1 MTKQLI
7 VNADDYGHTA
17 GISKGIREA
26 HLNGLVTSTTAMMNR
41 PHAIAALELAVE
53 TCPKLGLG
61 VHLCLTSGRPS
72 LPFEKVPSLVSPEG
86 TFFHEEGFLTRLSGI
101 KMDEVRAEWRSQ
113 IERFMLVVGHGPD
126 HLDSHH
132 HSSYFSH
139 ALFEGML
146 ELASEFHCRIR
157 RPFGEESGGLPGELT
172 NIQLNTMMVD
182 FTGKG
187 SSPTPL
193 TTQGFFGGFYD
204 EGVNSVS
211 LKVILKRIVEHPTL
225 QSFEL
230 MCHPAYVDE
239 ELLATSSYNQ
249 PRGRER
255 ELLQDQEI
263 VSFARSHMELITF
276 AQLGI

>member
-41 PHAIAALELAVE
+41 PYTKTALELAVE

-61 VHLCLTSGRPS
+61 VHLCLTSGRSS
-72 LPFEKVPSLVSPEG
+72 LPVEKVPSLVRPDG
-86 TFFHEEGFLTRLSGI
+86 YFFHEEEFLTRLGEI
-101 KMDEVRAEWRSQ
+101 DIDEVRAEWRSQ
-113 IERFMLVVGHGPD
+113 IESFILVVGHQPD

-132 HSSYFSH
+132 HSSYFSQ
-139 ALFEGML
+139 ALFKGML
-146 ELASEFHCRIR
+146 ELASEFHCPIR
-157 RPFGEESGGLPGELT
+157 RPFGEDSGDLAGELT
-172 NIQLNTMMVD
+172 NLQLEKMITEFSGM
-182 FTGKG
+182 G
-187 SSPTPL
+187 SSPKPL
-193 TTQGFFGGFYD
+193 TPKGFIGAFYD
-204 EGVNSVS
+204 EGVSSAS
-211 LKVILKRIVEHPTL
+211 LKSILKRIVEHPTL
-225 QSFEL
+225 QSLEL

-263 VSFARSHMELITF
+263 VSFARQHLELITF
-276 AQLGI
+276 AQLRN